1 MSALI
6 KMYVDYIQRGLW
18 TIEKVPAQFGW
29 REQVQAELD
38 KLNTTEEQSEQV
50 VLFNL
55 ERMVVKNDDN

>member
-18 TIEKVPAQFGW
+18 TIEKVPTQFGW

-38 KLNTTEEQSEQV
+38 KLNNDGEQP
-50 VLFNL
+50 
-55 ERMVVKNDDN
+55 D

>member
-18 TIEKVPAQFGW
+18 TIDKVPTQFGW

-38 KLNTTEEQSEQV
+38 KLDNMEEQTE
-50 VLFNL
+50 
-55 ERMVVKNDDN
+55 

>member
-18 TIEKVPAQFGW
+18 SIEKVPAQFGW

-38 KLNTTEEQSEQV
+38 KLNTTEEQPE
-50 VLFNL
+50 
-55 ERMVVKNDDN
+55 